1 MIGYALGV
9 RCAAVLPGR
18 NKALIAAARYLV
30 REVRR
35 AELPAGRV
43 GAVPARGIAGGER
56 RGRALG
62 HVVRYGLYLAIAGSV
77 LAFFLPAADRLGTA
91 KAVLELCVGGVLLL
105 EGLLLVSNWHGARW
119 RLVQRWVANRGG
131 AAGMLDAL
139 RWRLFGYA
147 LFGLGL
153 VWVAVGVV
161 YLGQGALD
169 L

>member
-1 MIGYALGV
+1 
-9 RCAAVLPGR
+9 VLPGR
-18 NKALIAAARYLV
+18 NKALFAAARYV
-30 REVRR
+30 ARELRR

-43 GAVPARGIAGGER
+43 QAVPARGIAGGER
-56 RGRALG
+56 RGLLLG
-62 HVVRYGLYLAIAGSV
+62 HVVRYGLWLAIVGTV

-91 KAVLELCVGGVLLL
+91 KAVLELAVGAVLLV

-119 RLVQRWVANRGG
+119 RLVQRWVASRGG

-147 LFGLGL
+147 LFALGL
-153 VWVAVGVV
+153 VWIAVGVV